1 MRTEK
6 IGKIKCRE
14 IDERRALYGPQLIIC
29 PEIPVMIMIINTPH
43 LRLKKDLTDQS
54 VRESLSILQNWVK
67 KTGKPRSIWEQMNS
81 TLGKKK
87 KIDYMQNI
95 HEFEAI

>member
-1 MRTEK
+1 
-6 IGKIKCRE
+6 
-14 IDERRALYGPQLIIC
+14 
-29 PEIPVMIMIINTPH
+29 MIINTPH

-87 KIDYMQNI
+87 KIDYM
-95 HEFEAI
+95 